1 MEERDAGI
9 KGNVIMNN
17 IFRGN
22 TEIAAYAKSLSCVR
36 LCDHELQ

>member
-22 TEIAAYAKSLSCVR
+22 TEIVRMLSRLSCV
-36 LCDHELQ
+36 